1 MKGLPFTK
9 MSGSGNDFII
19 VDNRTGIL
27 HKDKI
32 NQFIAQVCMRK
43 QSVGADG
50 FILIENSDKADFK
63 WHFYNADGGEVEMCG
78 NGGRCAARFAY
89 LKGMASSK
97 LSFETITGIIKAE
110 ITNHQVKLQISNP
123 VNLKEDFDLSIADRT
138 LQANFINTG
147 VPHVVILV
155 DNLKNFDVSKIGREI
170 RYHSMFK
177 PAGTNANFINI
188 IDKNNIKI
196 RTYERG
202 VEDETLACGTGSVAA
217 ALIASMKN
225 KAISPVSVHTQGGEV
240 LKIYFEKDNGN
251 FKNVFLE
258 GEARV
263 IYEGILSEE
272 ALLNKI

>member
-1 MKGLPFTK
+1 

-32 NQFIAQVCMRK
+32 NRFIAQVCTRK

-89 LKGMASSK
+89 LKGIASSE
-97 LSFETITGIIKAE
+97 LSFETMAGIIKAE
-110 ITNHQVKLQISNP
+110 INNHQVKLQITNP
-123 VNLKEDFDLSIADRT
+123 VNLKEDFSLSVADRT

-147 VPHVVILV
+147 VPHVVILI
-155 DNLKNFDVSKIGREI
+155 DNLKNFDVFKIGREI
-170 RYHSMFK
+170 RYHPMFK
-177 PAGTNANFINI
+177 PAGTNANFIDVV
-188 IDKNNIKI
+188 DKKTIKI

-217 ALIASMKN
+217 ALIASVKD

-258 GEARV
+258 GEAKV

-272 ALLNKI
+272 ALYK